1 MNCQKL
7 VFCSI
12 STSPPS
18 KVRSKA
24 TNRYRTWR
32 PGHSALL
39 DRFVKQ
45 TSVDGSL
52 IAKAPVHLK
61 CSASFFDSEGN
72 MDLVRNYSIGMQRDE
87 SNRLEKVNRRKEVRY
102 EGEGVADVH
111 FIVLYQVLS

>member
-1 MNCQKL
+1 MVPWYLAIQPMGDCY
-7 VFCSI
+7 I

-18 KVRSKA
+18 EVRSKG
-24 TNRYRTWR
+24 TNNRYRTWR

-61 CSASFFDSEGN
+61 CSASFFDKEGN
-72 MDLVRNYSIGMQRDE
+72 MDLVRNYSIRMQRDE

-102 EGEGVADVH
+102 EGGK
-111 FIVLYQVLS
+111 L